1 MRILGIDPG
10 LDKTGFSVIDMNAG
24 SFTLIT
30 AGVFRVP
37 KGELSSRLSHIFRC
51 IQELAAEYHPD
62 IAACEKVFVN
72 VNPQSTLLLGQ
83 ARGAAICSAAVAGL
97 PVREFTPTEIKQ
109 AVTGSGRA
117 EKPQI
122 QAMMVRIF
130 SLPENPQADAAD
142 AMACALTAA
151 QTEAMT
157 ALTGAAKTSMGN
169 ARFTSRGGAKSSRR
183 AWAARVA
190 EMKGDKP

>member
-10 LDKTGFSVIDMNAG
+10 LNKTGFSVIDMNAG

-51 IQELAAEYHPD
+51 IQELASEYHP
-62 IAACEKVFVN
+62 
-72 VNPQSTLLLGQ
+72 LLLGQ

>member
-10 LDKTGFSVIDMNAG
+10 LNKTGFSVIDMNAG

-37 KGELSSRLSHIFRC
+37 KGELSSRLSDIFRC

-142 AMACALTAA
+142 AMACALTA
-151 QTEAMT
+151 
-157 ALTGAAKTSMGN
+157 LTGAAKTSMGN

>member
-10 LDKTGFSVIDMNAG
+10 LNKTGFSVIDMNAG

-83 ARGAAICSAAVAGL
+83 ARGAAICSAAPGAGIHADRNQAGGHRFRAG
-97 PVREFTPTEIKQ
+97 RE
-109 AVTGSGRA
+109 
-117 EKPQI
+117 
-122 QAMMVRIF
+122 
-130 SLPENPQADAAD
+130 AAD
-142 AMACALTAA
+142 P
-151 QTEAMT
+151 
-157 ALTGAAKTSMGN
+157 
-169 ARFTSRGGAKSSRR
+169 
-183 AWAARVA
+183 
-190 EMKGDKP
+190 GDDGPYLQPA

>member
-1 MRILGIDPG
+1 M
-10 LDKTGFSVIDMNAG
+10 
-24 SFTLIT
+24 
-30 AGVFRVP
+30 
-37 KGELSSRLSHIFRC
+37 
-51 IQELAAEYHPD
+51 
-62 IAACEKVFVN
+62 
-72 VNPQSTLLLGQ
+72 
-83 ARGAAICSAAVAGL
+83 
-97 PVREFTPTEIKQ
+97 REFTPTEIKQ

-142 AMACALTAA
+142 AMASALTAA